1 MELDPHLRL
10 SIRQGLARLEDEG
23 HAIPSRVVNREHRR
37 RERLGIRLLI
47 LYCRVLEV
55 PRMLAAP
62 LILPDHEIVALQRRD
77 RLQDLQLLGHDVLRA
92 EGQWLLH
99 RD

>member
-1 MELDPHLRL
+1 
-10 SIRQGLARLEDEG
+10 
-23 HAIPSRVVNREHRR
+23 
-37 RERLGIRLLI
+37 
-47 LYCRVLEV
+47 
-55 PRMLAAP
+55 MLAAP

-77 RLQDLQLLGHDVLRA
+77 RLKDLQLLGHDVLRA